1 MKIRKS
7 DERIDEKELNNGEIF
22 GLSNLLKTAS
32 EDRVKYL
39 ISLFNNDVKAIEN
52 FEKCFLINYVAKGRL
67 RNLLNE
73 EYALYVTDSGKK
85 MILSS
90 EEVKTGDY
98 TIEDIPQVDIHR
110 GASRNSATTIQD
122 LEKIGFKFLETEEP
136 LLAFCSERN
145 IVLWA
150 PSLEAFNRNL
160 QTRYSFYFQQPH
172 VAFDGDKVVTMYS
185 SVDNCEKEKTDFPL
199 FKDGIGSYLWLYDR
213 GEDKDSDSVFNC
225 SMKRIAQYPELYHA
239 VGSENQAIIDEII
252 LNDLYP
258 KLNEIYYN
266 SDASLNSKKLYM
278 IQIVKEQY
286 GVDSKK
292 AEELLSTK
300 YDFQIRNVDV
310 REVKSK

>member
-7 DERIDEKELNNGEIF
+7 DERIDENELNMGEIF
-22 GLSNLLKTAS
+22 ALSNLLKTAS

-67 RNLLNE
+67 RDLLNE
-73 EYALYVTDSGKK
+73 EYALYVNDSGKE

-90 EEVKTGDY
+90 EEVKTGNY
-98 TIEDIPQVDIHR
+98 TIEDTPQVDIHR
-110 GASRNSATTIQD
+110 GASRNSTTTIQD
-122 LEKIGFKFLETEEP
+122 LEKIGFKFLETEEH

-150 PSLEAFNRNL
+150 PSIEKFNRAF
-160 QTRYSFYFQQPH
+160 QTRNNYFQQPH
-172 VAFDGDKVVTMYS
+172 VTFNGDKVVSMYS

-199 FKDGIGSYLWLYDR
+199 FKDGGSYLWLYDKE
-213 GEDKDSDSVFNC
+213 EDKGSDSVFNC

-252 LNDLYP
+252 LNELYS
-258 KLNEIYYN
+258 KLDEIYYN

-292 AEELLSTK
+292 AAELLSTK

-310 REVKSK
+310 REGKSK

>member
-7 DERIDEKELNNGEIF
+7 DERIDENELNMGEIF
-22 GLSNLLKTAS
+22 ALSNLLKTAS

-39 ISLFNNDVKAIEN
+39 ISLFNNDVKTIEN

-67 RNLLNE
+67 RDLLNE
-73 EYALYVTDSGKK
+73 EYALYVNDSGKK

-90 EEVKTGDY
+90 EEVKTGNY
-98 TIEDIPQVDIHR
+98 TIEDTPQVDIHR

-122 LEKIGFKFLETEEP
+122 LEKIGFKFLETEEH

-150 PSLEAFNRNL
+150 PSIEKFNRAF
-160 QTRYSFYFQQPH
+160 QTRNNYFQQPR
-172 VAFDGDKVVTMYS
+172 VTFDGDKVVSMYS

-199 FKDGIGSYLWLYDR
+199 FKDGGSYLWLYDKE
-213 GEDKDSDSVFNC
+213 EDKGSDSVFNC

-252 LNDLYP
+252 LNELYS
-258 KLNEIYYN
+258 KLDEIYYN

-292 AEELLSTK
+292 AAELLSTK

-310 REVKSK
+310 REGKSK